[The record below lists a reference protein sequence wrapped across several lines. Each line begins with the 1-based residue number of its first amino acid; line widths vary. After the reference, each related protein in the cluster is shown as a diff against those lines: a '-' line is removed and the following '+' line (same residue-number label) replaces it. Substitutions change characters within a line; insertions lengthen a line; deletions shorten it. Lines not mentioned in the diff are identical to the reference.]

1 MRWSLQVVE
10 IELFCRRQQCLGYI
24 LFETRP
30 QGTIFGQL
38 FYNISLMYSGMF
50 FPPARPY
57 SLQVPS
63 PSPRQRASAPNAR
76 LR

>member
-30 QGTIFGQL
+30 QGTSFGQL

-50 FPPARPY
+50 FPQHVLILYKCHPLLPN
-57 SLQVPS
+57 SGLP
-63 PSPRQRASAPNAR
+63 PPRET
-76 LR
+76 